1 MTINSSIKT
10 WIFMINFSSFCLS
23 FSFTL
28 NSSPPSLL
36 PSFQSQGR
44 FFLQQKN
51 FLSITSSPIENV
63 MIHNCDDI
71 FIIWTQKTI
80 QVENSAMANNFGILP
95 IILSAKKFL
104 SSQKCTFNFP
114 HLDDDKSLD
123 SDTLNVNERQKI
135 SQSWL
140 IFSSHCLQNT

>member
-1 MTINSSIKT
+1 
-10 WIFMINFSSFCLS
+10 
-23 FSFTL
+23 
-28 NSSPPSLL
+28 
-36 PSFQSQGR
+36 
-44 FFLQQKN
+44 
-51 FLSITSSPIENV
+51 

-104 SSQKCTFNFP
+104 SFKKCTFNFP